1 MLAHPCDLVS
11 HSMTDGISA
20 YAGEFGGCKVKRDRG
35 QGEGVVVGSADDFG
49 KVFRVAR
56 GAGP

>member
-35 QGEGVVVGSADDFG
+35 QVEGVVVGSADDFG